1 MCIRDRTLDNKGIDL
16 IDLIMNEPISN
27 IKDINLEGIDKKD
40 DRFCCTLVLAAKGYP
55 GEYKRDFYI
64 DHSSIVEN
72 DKIKIFH
79 AGTVYNNNILKS
91 VGGRILTVNVFSDTK
106 DEAIS
111 IAYENIGKIKIFED
125 ESMSIQNQDLVF
137 YREDIG
143 S

>member
-1 MCIRDRTLDNKGIDL
+1 MIV
-16 IDLIMNEPISN
+16 
-27 IKDINLEGIDKKD
+27 
-40 DRFCCTLVLAAKGYP
+40 FCCTLVLAAKGYP

-137 YREDIG
+137 IG
-143 S
+143 KILAANYLFIESKNSEFVFVD